1 MYLKVENECV
11 NYMCHQTN
19 NSVHVTKQMLIG
31 KSFKQYIEIK
41 YDLKL
46 HGKP

>member
-1 MYLKVENECV
+1 MYLKVENERV
-11 NYMCHQTN
+11 NYMCQMN